1 MVTVKSAIETDLANR
16 VNIFAASKEDEY
28 AFIEQIETNLK
39 GVQALSHFNKIAN
52 IFTVIALNNLPYT
65 IQITIDASST

>member
-28 AFIEQIETNLK
+28 AFIE
-39 GVQALSHFNKIAN
+39 
-52 IFTVIALNNLPYT
+52 
-65 IQITIDASST
+65 

>member
-16 VNIFAASKEDEY
+16 VNIFASSKEDEY